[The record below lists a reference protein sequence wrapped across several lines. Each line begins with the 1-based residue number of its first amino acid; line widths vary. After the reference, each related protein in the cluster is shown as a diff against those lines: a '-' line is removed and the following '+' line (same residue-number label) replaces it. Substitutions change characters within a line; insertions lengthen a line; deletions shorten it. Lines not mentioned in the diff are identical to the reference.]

1 MPARKSS
8 ASRVLA
14 LTLLASGPTT
24 FAAAPPAGSPA
35 VVTGATVATAPTP
48 AASGLRAPGA
58 PTSGAMFQ
66 GEKAPLP
73 VKPGEG
79 PHLSLQPA
87 SAKPGDPVLVTV
99 RGASVPPTGTLAGRP
114 LRFFAWNGG
123 YAALGGLPVELVPGT
138 AVVDVTAVGRGLPVL
153 LSGTLS
159 VTEPGFRERELRV
172 AGKYVSPPKKV
183 KARMEADRKAFAAA
197 FAQPFAPPLFGQNFA
212 WPRDATV
219 TAPFGDRRSFN
230 GKLQSQHFGVDLD
243 GGVGAPVVASN
254 EGVVVMAR
262 DNYASGNTV
271 LVHHGAGLYTAY
283 FHLSRIDVKDGAHVK
298 QGDALGLVGS
308 TGRVT
313 GPHLHWGVKADDRWV
328 DGQTLLK
335 LDFTG
340 APAAPGVAANA
351 PGLGAP

>member
-14 LTLLASGPTT
+14 LTLLASGPSA
-24 FAAAPPAGSPA
+24 FAASPPAASPA
-35 VVTGATVATAPTP
+35 VITVATTPVP
-48 AASGLRAPGA
+48 AAPGLRAPGA
-58 PTSGAMFQ
+58 PTSGAMLP
-66 GEKAPLP
+66 GETAPLS
-73 VKPGEG
+73 VKPGQG
-79 PHLSLQPA
+79 PLMAIQPG
-87 SAKPGDPVLVTV
+87 SAKPGDPVLVMV
-99 RGASVPPTGTLAGRP
+99 RGASTPPTGTLAGRP
-114 LRFFAWNGG
+114 LRFFAWNDG
-123 YAALGGLPVELVPGT
+123 YAALGSLPVETAPGT
-138 AVVDVTAVGRGLPVL
+138 ALVDVTAVGRGLPVL
-153 LSGTLS
+153 LSGALT

-197 FAQPFAPPLFGQNFA
+197 FAQPFAPPLFHQNFA

-243 GGVGAPVVASN
+243 GGVGAPVVSAN
-254 EGVVVMAR
+254 AGTVVMAR

-271 LVHHGAGLYTAY
+271 LVHHGAGLFTAY
-283 FHLSRIDVKDGAHVK
+283 FHLSRIDVKDGAQVK

-313 GPHLHWGVKADDRWV
+313 GPHLHWGVKVDDRWV

-340 APAAPGVAANA
+340 APEAPGVATK
-351 PGLGAP
+351 

>member
-1 MPARKSS
+1 MPARTPS
-8 ASRVLA
+8 ASRVLV
-14 LTLLASGPTT
+14 LTLLASSAPAL
-24 FAAAPPAGSPA
+24 AAATPSASSA
-35 VVTGATVATAPTP
+35 VVTGSVPGTPRATTGT
-48 AASGLRAPGA
+48 RAPGA
-58 PTSGAMFQ
+58 PTSGAVVQ
-66 GEKAPLP
+66 GELAPLP
-73 VKPGEG
+73 VNPVDG
-79 PHLSLQPA
+79 PRLSHQPA

-99 RGASVPPTGTLAGRP
+99 RGAASLPTGTLAGRT
-114 LRFFAWNGG
+114 LRFFAWHDGF
-123 YAALGGLPVELVPGT
+123 AALTSLPVELAPGT
-138 AVVDVTAVGRGLPVL
+138 VTVDVTAPGRGLPVL
-153 LSGTLS
+153 LSS
-159 VTEPGFRERELRV
+159 VLKVDPPGFRERELRV
-172 AGKYVSPPKKV
+172 ANKYVSPPKAV

-197 FAQPFAPPLFGQNFA
+197 FAQPFRAPLFAQNFA
-212 WPRDATV
+212 WPREATV

-230 GKLQSQHFGVDLD
+230 GKLQTQHFGVDLD
-243 GGVGAPVVASN
+243 GVTGAPVVAAN
-254 EGVVVMAR
+254 DGTVVMAR

-283 FHLSRIDVKDGAHVK
+283 FHLSRIDVKSGAKVK

-351 PGLGAP
+351 SGLGTP